1 MIETVK
7 SIFKYYISYF
17 IFASILSF
25 IIAYFFI
32 APYMGN
38 DKAFGLNNE
47 NTYIL
52 LKSENIKIKDESVNE
67 YINER
72 LSYYNKYLE
81 NEKIK
86 VDRLLE
92 NKRTLLKNGIAF
104 EQHKDIDC
112 SINFFIE
119 KARILGKNNLVKE
132 YTNLRKKEMPEC
144 IY

>member
-7 SIFKYYISYF
+7 SIFKYYIAYF

-38 DKAFGLNNE
+38 DKALGL
-47 NTYIL
+47 
-52 LKSENIKIKDESVNE
+52 K
-67 YINER
+67 
-72 LSYYNKYLE
+72 
-81 NEKIK
+81 
-86 VDRLLE
+86 
-92 NKRTLLKNGIAF
+92 
-104 EQHKDIDC
+104 KDIDC

-119 KARILGKNNLVKE
+119 KALILGKTDLVKE
-132 YTNLRKKEMPEC
+132 YINLRKKEMPEC

>member
-1 MIETVK
+1 
-7 SIFKYYISYF
+7 
-17 IFASILSF
+17 
-25 IIAYFFI
+25 
-32 APYMGN
+32 MGN
-38 DKAFGLNNE
+38 DKALGLNNE

-81 NEKIK
+81 NEKIR

-119 KARILGKNNLVKE
+119 KALILGKTDLVKE
-132 YTNLRKKEMPEC
+132 YINLRKKEMPEC